1 MTPSSPITTL
11 TPQKP
16 FLKKLKQCTRSR
28 NKKTNVTNLGFIVA
42 RNKQTQDVSPAAQ
55 VSVIVRESR
64 SLWGSQC
71 VCRRNIGVAL
81 PVPWWHLTPRD
92 CRVPVGDTPD
102 VIAWKIIT
110 KLRLVAVNFN
120 SQLRRHP
127 SASDYNVMQ
136 QTYRGNRF
144 FVIEFGFYNLIECS
158 SEPMTDSPIW
168 RLGPIDRGERN
179 LLVIKQT

>member
-1 MTPSSPITTL
+1 MLQRIYSC
-11 TPQKP
+11 PQ
-16 FLKKLKQCTRSR
+16 QADTRCLSR
-28 NKKTNVTNLGFIVA
+28 GTSICDCQREPKFMGE
-42 RNKQTQDVSPAAQ
+42 
-55 VSVIVRESR
+55 SVCMPTYI
-64 SLWGSQC
+64 
-71 VCRRNIGVAL
+71 IGVAL

>member
-1 MTPSSPITTL
+1 MR
-11 TPQKP
+11 KW
-16 FLKKLKQCTRSR
+16 
-28 NKKTNVTNLGFIVA
+28 FIVA
-42 RNKQTQDVSPAAQ
+42 RIEQTQDVSPAAP

-64 SLWGSQC
+64 SLWGSLF

-81 PVPWWHLTPRD
+81 PVPWWHLTPRV
-92 CRVPVGDTPD
+92 CRVPVGDTTD
-102 VIAWKIIT
+102 VITGKIIT
-110 KLRLVAVNFN
+110 KLRLVVVNFN

-168 RLGPIDRGERN
+168 RLGSIDRRERG
-179 LLVIKQT
+179 IS